1 MRDVVAVEYVTV
13 DGVMEEPAWS
23 NEQFNDE
30 LARFQHDQLFA
41 SDALLLGRVTFEAF
55 AAVWPSRE
63 ETEGDFAVRMNA
75 LPKFVASRTL
85 SEPLAWNGTLLE
97 GDLGDEVAKLK
108 RQPGEDLLIYGS
120 GEVVNAL
127 SPARTDRQV
136 HTHGLSG
143 HAWSRKA
150 PLQRGD

>member
-75 LPKFVASRTL
+75 LPQVRRVADSERTAGV
-85 SEPLAWNGTLLE
+85 ERN
-97 GDLGDEVAKLK
+97 
-108 RQPGEDLLIYGS
+108 
-120 GEVVNAL
+120 
-127 SPARTDRQV
+127 PARRR
-136 HTHGLSG
+136 
-143 HAWSRKA
+143 SR
-150 PLQRGD
+150 R